1 MLNISPRTKWT
12 IIIAAAF
19 VVVVALAF
27 AVVSTIFGWWPI
39 VVDITLVIT
48 ALASLALLIALTYAA
63 FSLTRTV
70 LAIRAEI
77 MPTLDAL
84 KSTSV
89 TVRETA
95 KTASTFGVAPAMR
108 TASAVLGASSV
119 ASAIL
124 GRGEARTRA
133 EKRQRRRLEIER
145 DLERAERESHAS
157 ELAAINLDA
166 QEMSNGRR

>member
-1 MLNISPRTKWT
+1 MSDRTRWILILGASALVIS
-12 IIIAAAF
+12 
-19 VVVVALAF
+19 ALVF
-27 AVVSTIFGWWPI
+27 AVFATIFGWWPV

-48 ALASLALLIALTYAA
+48 ALASLVLLCVLIYAT

-70 LAIRAEI
+70 LRIRNEI
-77 MPTLDAL
+77 MPTLDSL
-84 KSTSV
+84 KATTA

-108 TASAVLGASSV
+108 TASAVLGATSV

-133 EKRQRRRLEIER
+133 ERRQRRRLEIER
-145 DLERAERESHAS
+145 DLERAEREA
-157 ELAAINLDA
+157 LADGLAPATLEAPEN
-166 QEMSNGRR
+166 QHGHG